1 MKTRAISV
9 NSMTIRDKRSGQPIT
24 LCRVFVAD
32 GSGRIGSLYTRKPV
46 KAGEEIEIGFQVER
60 DGKIKSRI
68 I

>member
-9 NSMTIRDKRSGQPIT
+9 TSMTIRDKRSGQPIT
-24 LCRVFVAD
+24 LCQVFVAD